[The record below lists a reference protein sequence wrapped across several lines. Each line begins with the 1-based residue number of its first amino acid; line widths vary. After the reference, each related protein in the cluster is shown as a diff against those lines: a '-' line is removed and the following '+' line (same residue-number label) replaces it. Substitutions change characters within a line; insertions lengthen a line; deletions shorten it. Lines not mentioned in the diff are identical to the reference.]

1 MATQSAGRSDGSFLH
16 NLLDRAKCAI
26 SRWREMRRLDSR
38 DIEAIAYDL
47 NISPAELVTLIATS
61 PDSQEQ
67 LRERLAYAGLTEESL
82 AASHPDELRDLR
94 RVCSQCASKARC
106 SKDLRHKRIATPS
119 KYCPNEL
126 TLRSLVRETCH
137 EASAEASSVPAKH
150 S

>member
-16 NLLDRAKCAI
+16 NLFNRAKCAI
-26 SRWREMRRLDSR
+26 SRWREVRRLDSQ

-47 NISPAELVTLIATS
+47 NISPAELVTLMSTS
-61 PDSQEQ
+61 SDSLEQ

-94 RVCSQCASKARC
+94 RVCSQCSSKTRCAR
-106 SKDLRHKRIATPS
+106 DFRHKRIATPS
-119 KYCPNEL
+119 KYCPNDL
-126 TLRSLVRETCH
+126 TLRLLVRETCH
-137 EASAEASSVPAKH
+137 EASAEASSVPAKL